1 VFNDALAV
9 DYLNRSRHRLKALDV
24 LFQEQSWAD
33 VVRES
38 QEIVEIVL
46 KALLRA
52 CRIEVPQIH
61 DVSPLLEENLERLP
75 ASIRES
81 VPELVRISRSL
92 RRDRELAFYGSED
105 LTPSEFYHRDDA
117 ESALA
122 SARFVHAE
130 VSKAMN
136 TRTGQVP

>member
-1 VFNDALAV
+1 M
-9 DYLNRSRHRLKALDV
+9 
-24 LFQEQSWAD
+24 
-33 VVRES
+33 
-38 QEIVEIVL
+38 
-46 KALLRA
+46 
-52 CRIEVPQIH
+52 
-61 DVSPLLEENLERLP
+61 EENVERLP
-75 ASIRES
+75 VGLHEK

-130 VSKAMN
+130 VSKAME
-136 TRTGQVP
+136 TRTSRIP